1 MAGFVKRGWGSNK
14 TSSNTNNNEQWS
26 INVKMAKYRTVDSGE
41 TYLTFKLSGFKFTD
55 KDKINKVGQNIFF
68 IAQSTKN
75 NSIWIYVKKDNIDDF
90 VNILPSI
97 EEALTKTNNYTKKS
111 IDEFA
116 EKIEGFI
123 ETTPTPEE
131 EEQNNAQIAS
141 NWKELLQTMKD
152 PEVRK
157 RFLAFQTTFTCAN
170 NFKDATLSRANVAT
184 VLSVDPLAS
193 FVTDART
200 WRTKFKRNIVSG
212 APFIII
218 NKVEN
223 VIPPTSMMNNDPE
236 VKRAGGWTAVMKASG
251 GPWYGAAYA
260 AIKRVRKNSGI
271 PAVFYKSKVYDVR
284 YTAPMDP
291 NDDKFMTVAGLV
303 NNLTGELNNIAAQM
317 LSDEARINGDEQ
329 PDFNKKK
336 VGLETS
342 SELEAF
348 KNFILKKC
356 ESLKIHI
363 SEIGSVEDII
373 ANAVY
378 AYAYKKADDLNKL
391 TEKSKNAVASAVCYA
406 IAATF
411 NIDSS
416 RVGACVRYF
425 ENLSEDEASELAMS
439 TFELYKSIASFSMS
453 ESIGEPHILSFQEYE
468 QLLLG
473 KARTKENIKSKFNK
487 ISERLNSVKG
497 EEF

>member
-1 MAGFVKRGWGSNK
+1 
-14 TSSNTNNNEQWS
+14 
-26 INVKMAKYRTVDSGE
+26 
-41 TYLTFKLSGFKFTD
+41 
-55 KDKINKVGQNIFF
+55 
-68 IAQSTKN
+68 
-75 NSIWIYVKKDNIDDF
+75 
-90 VNILPSI
+90 
-97 EEALTKTNNYTKKS
+97 
-111 IDEFA
+111 
-116 EKIEGFI
+116 
-123 ETTPTPEE
+123 
-131 EEQNNAQIAS
+131 
-141 NWKELLQTMKD
+141 
-152 PEVRK
+152 
-157 RFLAFQTTFTCAN
+157 
-170 NFKDATLSRANVAT
+170 
-184 VLSVDPLAS
+184 
-193 FVTDART
+193 
-200 WRTKFKRNIVSG
+200 
-212 APFIII
+212 
-218 NKVEN
+218 
-223 VIPPTSMMNNDPE
+223 MNNDPE
-236 VKRAGGWTAVMKASG
+236 VKRAGGWSAVMKASG

-303 NNLTGELNNIAAQM
+303 NNLTGELNNIAAHM

-356 ESLKIHI
+356 ESLKIHV
-363 SEIGSVEDII
+363 SEFGSVEDII

-439 TFELYKSIASFSMS
+439 TFELYKSISSFSMS
-453 ESIGEPHILSFQEYE
+453 ESVGEPHILSFQEYE